1 MLILIYYYH
10 RIAEPHQP
18 PVVAK
23 IFSAIQSLTGLV
35 WLVPST
41 RIPKPESRIL
51 KPESR
56 IPILETRKRERE
68 REREIERER
77 ENKKRKRQRAQARS
91 RFRVAGISC
100 TKSQPPPRTDGP
112 GTYW

>member
-68 REREIERER
+68 RERER
-77 ENKKRKRQRAQARS
+77 
-91 RFRVAGISC
+91 
-100 TKSQPPPRTDGP
+100 
-112 GTYW
+112 